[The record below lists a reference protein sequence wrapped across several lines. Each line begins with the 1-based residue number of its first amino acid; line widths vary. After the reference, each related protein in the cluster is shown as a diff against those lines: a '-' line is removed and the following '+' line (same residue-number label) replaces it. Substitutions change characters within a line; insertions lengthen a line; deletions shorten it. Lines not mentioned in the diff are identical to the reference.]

1 MGRAMALYRSLRE
14 LSDRHDR
21 NYPQP
26 CATEPGHGT
35 IHPPSKQFARLVQDR
50 LERGVL
56 RYSDRLNLFDA
67 AQSMAIGRFQAN
79 LIIAAVQHRAEDSA
93 PGSPSPVR
101 PKWLMPVTIVLLVQL
116 LIFAAA
122 WGLFAR

>member
-1 MGRAMALYRSLRE
+1 MGRAMALYRSLRD

-26 CATEPGHGT
+26 SATETLHGT

-56 RYSDRLNLFDA
+56 RYSDRLDLFDA

-79 LIIAAVQHRAEDSA
+79 LIIAAVQHQAEDSA
-93 PGSPSPVR
+93 PGSPPLVR
-101 PKWLMPVTIVLLVQL
+101 PKWLMPATIVLLVQL

-122 WGLFAR
+122 WGLLAR